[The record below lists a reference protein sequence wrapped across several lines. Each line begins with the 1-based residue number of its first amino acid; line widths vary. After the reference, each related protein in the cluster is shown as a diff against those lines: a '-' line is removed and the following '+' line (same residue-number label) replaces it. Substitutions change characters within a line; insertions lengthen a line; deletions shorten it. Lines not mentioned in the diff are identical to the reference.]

1 MDPRLDAPLIFN
13 GEAWPSAKE
22 KRFRADTG
30 RSRGVAAET
39 ERSHAFQ
46 GDGQTAIG
54 AGYCVEQVAVD
65 VDIVAVSVESRAKHN
80 EVLVL
85 IAETILKPA
94 TLRLPNQ
101 GIISIE
107 ILGGSL
113 DGCTGHRR
121 AQGQATQQ

>member
-1 MDPRLDAPLIFN
+1 MDPRLDAALILN
-13 GEAWPSAKE
+13 CEAWPSAKE
-22 KRFRADTG
+22 KRFRVSTG
-30 RSRGVAAET
+30 LSRGVAAET
-39 ERSHAFQ
+39 ERSHALQ

-65 VDIVAVSVESRAKHN
+65 VDIVAVSVESRPKHN

-94 TLRLPNQ
+94 TLWLPNQ
-101 GIISIE
+101 GIISIG
-107 ILGGSL
+107 ILGGSV
-113 DGCTGHRR
+113 DDCAGQRE